1 MTILAMNLLLA
12 LVWLALTGEITP
24 LNFALGFA
32 AGYAALR
39 VVRRALPDTAYF
51 GKLSQLVRFVL
62 FFLVELVKAN
72 LRVAYD
78 VLTPTHHMQPGVVA
92 IPLDLE
98 TDEEITLLATL
109 ITLTPHLSMKSKSL
123 SLTIALAALFM
134 TTNASAQST
143 PDTDRTRAVITQYLE
158 SNHTDL
164 SMMADDVV
172 FINMATGQRH
182 TGREEVAEMLHF
194 VYHVAFDARAE
205 TRNVIVDGDHAVL
218 EAEIVGKHIGEFAG
232 VAPTNKDV
240 RIPLAVVYDLE
251 EGQIKEGR
259 IYFELPA
266 LLAQL
271 K

>member
-109 ITLTPHLSMKSKSL
+109 ITLTPGTLCLDVSG
-123 SLTIALAALFM
+123 
-134 TTNASAQST
+134 
-143 PDTDRTRAVITQYLE
+143 DRRTLYLHAMYVRDPEATRA
-158 SNHTDL
+158 
-164 SMMADDVV
+164 
-172 FINMATGQRH
+172 
-182 TGREEVAEMLHF
+182 
-194 VYHVAFDARAE
+194 
-205 TRNVIVDGDHAVL
+205 
-218 EAEIVGKHIGEFAG
+218 EIKHG
-232 VAPTNKDV
+232 
-240 RIPLAVVYDLE
+240 
-251 EGQIKEGR
+251 
-259 IYFELPA
+259 FERRVME
-266 LLAQL
+266 LLR
-271 K
+271 